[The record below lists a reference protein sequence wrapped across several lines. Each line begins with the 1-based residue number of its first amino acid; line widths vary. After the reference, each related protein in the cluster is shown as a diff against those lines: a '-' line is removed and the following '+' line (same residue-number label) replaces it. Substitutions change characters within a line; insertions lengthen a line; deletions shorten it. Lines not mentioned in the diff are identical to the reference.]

1 LGININ
7 IDDFEMVIYDRWGK
21 QLFFTTDI
29 NQGWD
34 GSYNGEPV
42 PQGSYTVAIKI
53 SSTNNDQ
60 KYLHNR

>member
-1 LGININ
+1 
-7 IDDFEMVIYDRWGK
+7 MVIYDRWGK